1 MKMDWD
7 QVRFFLELSRCGALA
22 SAAARLGVNQT
33 TVSRRIQ
40 TLEKA
45 LATPL
50 FVRVA
55 GSYTLTDSGRNLLA
69 HAEKI
74 ESSFLGIERDILG
87 SDGDNAGVVRL
98 GATEGYGTR
107 VLTPLLAQLVRRHPH
122 LRVDLLAVPRIV
134 NLSRREAD
142 IVITLERPARGPYR
156 SVRLTDYALGLY
168 ASPDY
173 LASHATI
180 THVDDLASHKFIS
193 YIDDLLF
200 SKELQYLSDFCRPEQ
215 VVLRSTSVLAQHEAT
230 AAGMGLAVLPHFLGR
245 NDTRLRPVLGGEVKL
260 IRTFWMSM
268 PIEIQDIARMRA
280 TWDFLRLAAG
290 QAQNAMMS
298 TEGDSDA

>member
-1 MKMDWD
+1 MKMEWD

-40 TLEKA
+40 NLEKE

-50 FVRVA
+50 FVRLA

-87 SDGDNAGVVRL
+87 TDGENAGVVRL

-107 VLTPLLAQLVRRHPH
+107 VLTPLLAQLVQRHPH

-168 ASPDY
+168 GAPEY
-173 LASHATI
+173 LA
-180 THVDDLASHKFIS
+180 THPPIIDTDDLVHHKFIS

-200 SKELQYLSDFCRPEQ
+200 SKELQYLSDFCKPEQ
-215 VVLRSTSVLAQHEAT
+215 VVLRSTSVLAQHQAT
-230 AAGMGLAVLPHFLGR
+230 LAGMGLAVLPHFLGR
-245 NDTRLRPVLGGEVKL
+245 NDTGLQPVLRSSVKL

-268 PIEIQDIARMRA
+268 PMEIQDISRMRA
-280 TWDFLRLAAG
+280 TWDFLRAAAS
-290 QAQNAMMS
+290 QAQAAMMS
-298 TEGDSDA
+298 TEPDPA

>member
-40 TLEKA
+40 TLEKD

-50 FVRVA
+50 FVRDA
-55 GSYTLTDSGRNLLA
+55 GVYALTDSGRSLLE
-69 HAEKI
+69 HAEQI

-87 SDGDNAGVVRL
+87 TDGQIVGVVRL

-107 VLTPLLAQLVRRHPH
+107 VLTPLLSHLTAKHPR
-122 LRVDLLAVPRIV
+122 LRIDLLAVPRIV

-168 ASPDY
+168 GSPAY
-173 LASHATI
+173 LAKHAPIRT
-180 THVDDLASHKFIS
+180 TDDLAKHAFIS

-200 SKELQYLSDFCRPEQ
+200 SKELQYLSDLCLPEQ
-215 VVLRSTSVLAQHEAT
+215 IVLRSTSVLAQHEA
-230 AAGMGLAVLPHFLGR
+230 AVAGMGLAILPLFLGR
-245 NDTRLRPVLGGEVKL
+245 QDTRLQAVLPGTVKL
-260 IRTFWMSM
+260 TRTFWMSM
-268 PIEIQDIARMRA
+268 PIEIQDISRMRA
-280 TWDFLRLAAG
+280 TWDFLREAGAQG
-290 QAQNAMMS
+290 QAELMDDQ
-298 TEGDSDA
+298 